1 MVKPINSSEGYVK
14 LKKIFPYIMTWNEE
28 LVDGDRIFK
37 RIIPYY
43 IERKP
48 GNIPFCNRK
57 LITNISGNKSSKNS
71 KELYS
76 ERERAI
82 TFFEKNYSRQFD
94 LYGTGWDVK
103 EHPSYKGTPENKY
116 EIYHKYKFALA
127 LENTKDVTGYV
138 TEKIYDCLVAGTVP
152 IYEGAKDIIK
162 HVPQECFIDYSR
174 FVSLQELAD
183 YLTGMTESEYYN
195 FQRSIENF
203 LDSGIET
210 SLGGAAYAQNI
221 YFVINKNTQSNFR
234 IAKFRRAII
243 GVYILRKNLF
253 ENIKIFLKNH
263 INLLLK
269 ENKGYF
275 MIRKLNYIFNKRDKV
290 RIIILLFMII
300 IGSFLELTGV
310 AAFMPFIEIV
320 MSPSN
325 IQENIWLSKIYTT
338 LNLTSTDMFLAIMAL
353 GISAIYIVKNIYLII
368 MQNCILKF
376 SYRTRKNIAVRLLK
390 TYMEEPYTFHLNKNV
405 AELQRSLQIDTN
417 QFMLLVNNSLQMMA
431 EITVCIVLGLYLF
444 NTSHSITGIVLALL
458 VICVGFF
465 FYVSKKVT
473 LRLGL
478 QNQRYNA
485 KLIQWVDQSLG
496 GIKEVK
502 ILQREDFFVSSYE
515 KNYEKLIWG
524 ARINELLSAMPRH
537 IVEAVCITGLL
548 GAIVVKMFWG
558 YAGNEV
564 SDFIP
569 QLAVCAV
576 GAFRLLPAVGKMNA
590 YANSIMYCKPSLDL
604 VYNDLQQIRNHKE
617 CGVYRHQDDTKWTF
631 KEGIK
636 LINITYKYPD
646 AEQAVLTK
654 INLEIPKGSTVAFIG
669 TSGAGKTTLADIIL
683 GLLPPEEGKVL
694 VDNKDIYSN
703 LQCWYNHL
711 GYIPQT
717 IYLSDDTIRNNIAFG
732 IKEEEIIDES
742 VWTALKKAQL
752 VDFVDKLDNGL
763 DTFVG
768 ERGMRLSGGQRQRIG
783 IARALY
789 HNPDILILDEATSAL
804 DNDTEQAV
812 MDSIESLKREKT
824 ILIIAHRLTTIRN
837 ADIIYEIADGL
848 AVRKSKDEIFG
859 E

>member
-1 MVKPINSSEGYVK
+1 
-14 LKKIFPYIMTWNEE
+14 
-28 LVDGDRIFK
+28 
-37 RIIPYY
+37 
-43 IERKP
+43 
-48 GNIPFCNRK
+48 
-57 LITNISGNKSSKNS
+57 
-71 KELYS
+71 
-76 ERERAI
+76 
-82 TFFEKNYSRQFD
+82 
-94 LYGTGWDVK
+94 
-103 EHPSYKGTPENKY
+103 
-116 EIYHKYKFALA
+116 
-127 LENTKDVTGYV
+127 
-138 TEKIYDCLVAGTVP
+138 
-152 IYEGAKDIIK
+152 
-162 HVPQECFIDYSR
+162 
-174 FVSLQELAD
+174 
-183 YLTGMTESEYYN
+183 
-195 FQRSIENF
+195 
-203 LDSGIET
+203 
-210 SLGGAAYAQNI
+210 
-221 YFVINKNTQSNFR
+221 
-234 IAKFRRAII
+234 
-243 GVYILRKNLF
+243 
-253 ENIKIFLKNH
+253 
-263 INLLLK
+263 
-269 ENKGYF
+269 

-502 ILQREDFFVSSYE
+502 ILKREDFFVSSYE